1 MLLVQHDLIFFV
13 VRCFCGW
20 YSNIKH
26 LFQYIVL
33 QCKKHVDTH
42 TCCETSCQ
50 GKGWIFSKEIRK
62 NFHLGRQT
70 FRLLPYLQV
79 GTSEEKLYFGVF
91 PISVCSLY
99 IFPKNMSLFKAPKKI
114 DILRLFPPPEE
125 VHQSTLCRWPRTST
139 CWHPKPR
146 CFLEPQTTLFD
157 RRPRGGGFPGG
168 NKNIGNFQYRWR
180 KSENRWLSFFFV
192 CFWCFCFDS
201 WKLYWWMFSFLFGSF
216 RWNFRWCASWR
227 TKLSLRVTKH
237 ILWLKKI
244 KQ

>member
-1 MLLVQHDLIFFV
+1 MLWDIMSKQRMNIFKGDSKKLPSGKTNFPFASISTSWNFWRKTLFWGIPYLSLFPLYISQKYVPIQSPKKDRHPPSVSPTWRGAPVNFVSMTSYFNLLASQTSVFFGTTNNV
-13 VRCFCGW
+13 VR
-20 YSNIKH
+20 
-26 LFQYIVL
+26 
-33 QCKKHVDTH
+33 
-42 TCCETSCQ
+42 
-50 GKGWIFSKEIRK
+50 
-62 NFHLGRQT
+62 
-70 FRLLPYLQV
+70 
-79 GTSEEKLYFGVF
+79 
-91 PISVCSLY
+91 
-99 IFPKNMSLFKAPKKI
+99 
-114 DILRLFPPPEE
+114 PP
-125 VHQSTLCRWPRTST
+125 T
-139 CWHPKPR
+139 
-146 CFLEPQTTLFD
+146 
-157 RRPRGGGFPGG
+157 PGG